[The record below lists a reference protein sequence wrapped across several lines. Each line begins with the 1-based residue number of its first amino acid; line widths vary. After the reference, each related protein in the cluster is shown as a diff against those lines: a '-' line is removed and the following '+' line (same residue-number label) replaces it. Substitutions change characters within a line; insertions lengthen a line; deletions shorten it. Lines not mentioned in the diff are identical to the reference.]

1 MGKDYYEILSINR
14 NASEDEI
21 KKAYRKLALKYHPD
35 KNKSPEAEE
44 KFKLIAE
51 AYEVLS
57 DKKKREIYDREGE
70 EGLKNGS
77 RGFSSGSNFSYSFH
91 VDPRATFA
99 EFFGTDNPFDI
110 FFNFGRLGNS
120 HSSSGF
126 PFFNGFDEID
136 DPFFSFG
143 PDRGGSAF
151 RSQSFTHGSPSSE
164 RKTRKQ
170 DPPIEH
176 ELFLSL
182 EEILSGCVKKMKI
195 SRKILQPDGKTFKKE
210 DKVLTINVMPGWKA
224 GTKVTFQREGDH
236 NNSSSIP
243 ADIVFI
249 IRDKPHQHFK
259 RDGANIIHTAKV
271 LLRDALCGCKVKI
284 PTLTGGT
291 IAIQMKDVIKPNTQ
305 KRIAGEGLPFQKDT
319 SKRGDLIVNFEIK
332 FPDYLNES
340 TRQILYDCLPAK

>member
-120 HSSSGF
+120 HSS
-126 PFFNGFDEID
+126 
-136 DPFFSFG
+136 
-143 PDRGGSAF
+143 
-151 RSQSFTHGSPSSE
+151 
-164 RKTRKQ
+164 
-170 DPPIEH
+170 
-176 ELFLSL
+176 
-182 EEILSGCVKKMKI
+182 
-195 SRKILQPDGKTFKKE
+195 
-210 DKVLTINVMPGWKA
+210 
-224 GTKVTFQREGDH
+224 
-236 NNSSSIP
+236 
-243 ADIVFI
+243 
-249 IRDKPHQHFK
+249 
-259 RDGANIIHTAKV
+259 
-271 LLRDALCGCKVKI
+271 
-284 PTLTGGT
+284 
-291 IAIQMKDVIKPNTQ
+291 
-305 KRIAGEGLPFQKDT
+305 
-319 SKRGDLIVNFEIK
+319 
-332 FPDYLNES
+332 
-340 TRQILYDCLPAK
+340 